1 MLQKALFLRKSLFPF
16 SYIRQYRILL
26 PLMSSSSIMLTR
38 SLYIRYGNVSLLM
51 RSSFRL
57 VARKTNL
64 FNLTQNGKYSF
75 SCSFHLPL
83 AFPKL
88 KLIDKHSIANL
99 FTSFYATGLF
109 LYLLETSENQAI
121 FDVFRGYIKRPVT

>member
-51 RSSFRL
+51 TSSFRL

-64 FNLTQNGKYSF
+64 FNLKTKMENIHFLVLFICHWFCLNLLITILLQICLTRYM
-75 SCSFHLPL
+75 PL
-83 AFPKL
+83 
-88 KLIDKHSIANL
+88 I
-99 FTSFYATGLF
+99 SFY
-109 LYLLETSENQAI
+109 TSWKHQKTRR
-121 FDVFRGYIKRPVT
+121 FFRFSGGIERDQ